1 MTNIQVN
8 TFCSNIHSLMASTTV
23 LPGYSLLFLTVVLL
37 CRGPWGLSTGS
48 LSGVVT
54 VRKQQKRWEMVNK
67 AMSLRGKDAKVGQR
81 DCGSAAPHS

>member
-1 MTNIQVN
+1 MFISPDLAYLKL
-8 TFCSNIHSLMASTTV
+8 CWASTTV
-23 LPGYSLLFLTVVLL
+23 LPGYSLFLTVVLL

-67 AMSLRGKDAKVGQR
+67 AMSLRGKDAEVGHR
-81 DCGSAAPHS
+81 D